1 MTNELLEFDRFH
13 TEELP
18 RRLAAGNG
26 ALARNLAARLGPLTL
41 QLDDGRSFT
50 YAAHDTGIEIHK
62 GALPESTRI
71 EFDHEC
77 WLNLVRDLESGP
89 GLLYSQRGQMKNGKG
104 SDFLEWESGW
114 RALYHGRP
122 IFDPPDRAAEGLMD
136 RSGRPLDLAQ
146 KFSLDCDLGEM
157 AHFMKTT
164 GFAVIEQVFSEAEIG
179 KFWQASEAL
188 KSQAQEGDQ
197 SSWWGKSS
205 SGETV
210 LTRVLDGSVHED
222 LKNLEREERLTR
234 FIEAVEPDLVP
245 NLEGRDFISVLYK
258 NRAMTEGLSDLPWHR
273 DCGMGGH
280 ATMCPTINLSI
291 FLSETN
297 DETGPLR
304 FLAGSHLG
312 SIPFMDATAKDAPK
326 GTSLQARPGDISLHY
341 GDVMHAA
348 PPPTGAGEL
357 RRSLVLTWKPA
368 HAQPHT
374 GEGHYNDVLLEGS
387 EDGQVANLQQ
397 VLTRN

>member
-1 MTNELLEFDRFH
+1 MTNDLLEFGHFH
-13 TEELP
+13 AEELP
-18 RRLAAGNG
+18 RRLANGNG
-26 ALARNLAARLGPLTL
+26 ALARELAARLGPLTL
-41 QLDDGRSFT
+41 QLDDGRAFT
-50 YAAHDTGIEIHK
+50 YAANEKGIEIHA
-62 GALPESTRI
+62 GSFPESTRI
-71 EFDHEC
+71 EFNHAC

-114 RALYHGRP
+114 RAMYHGRP
-122 IFDPPDRAAEGLMD
+122 IFEPADRASEGLTD
-136 RSGRPLDLAQ
+136 QDGQPLDLAQ
-146 KFSLDCDLGEM
+146 KFSLDSDLTEM
-157 AHFMKTT
+157 AHFMKET
-164 GFAVIEQVFSEAEIG
+164 GYAVIEKVFTSEEIER
-179 KFWQASEAL
+179 FWQASEEL
-188 KSQAQEGDQ
+188 KAQARQGDQ

-210 LTRVLDGSVHED
+210 LTRVLDGSVHESLD
-222 LKNLEREERLTR
+222 NLDKEERLTR

-245 NLEGRDFISVLYK
+245 NFEGHDFISVLYK
-258 NRAMTEGLSDLPWHR
+258 NPAMVEGLSDLPWHR

-304 FLAGSHLG
+304 FLAGSHRG
-312 SIPFMDATAKDAPK
+312 SVPFMDTTAKGAPK
-326 GTSLQARPGDISLHY
+326 GTSLRAQPGDISLHY

-357 RRSLVLTWKPA
+357 RRSLVLTWKPP

-374 GEGHYNDVLLEGS
+374 GEGHYNDVLLDGS
-387 EDGQVANLQQ
+387 DDGQVANLQQ
-397 VLTRN
+397 VLERS